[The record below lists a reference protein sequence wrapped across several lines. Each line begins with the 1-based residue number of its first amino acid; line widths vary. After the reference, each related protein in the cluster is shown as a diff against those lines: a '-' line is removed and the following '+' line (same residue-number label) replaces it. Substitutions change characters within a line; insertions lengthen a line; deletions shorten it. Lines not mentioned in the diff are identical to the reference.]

1 MFRGVCLSFTAVAL
15 TLVPWADAAADKE
28 ADKQELIKKDL
39 EKLQGEWEVAS
50 ATVYGGDAKDFLSYD
65 LLIVKDEAFTFSK
78 IAKGNF
84 TFDPTK
90 KPKSFDF
97 DFKLYDEGI
106 ATLAHGIYE
115 LDRES
120 FTICFSD
127 TGDASD
133 RPQKFAAGARLYLLK
148 FKRKPQK

>member
-15 TLVPWADAAADKE
+15 TLVPWADTAADKE

-50 ATVYGGDAKDFLSYD
+50 ATVNGGDAKDFLSDD
-65 LLIVKDEAFTFSK
+65 LLIVKDEGFTFSK

-84 TFDPTK
+84 TLDPTK

-97 DFKLYDEGI
+97 DFDLYDQGN
-106 ATLAHGIYE
+106 ATLARGIYE
-115 LDRES
+115 VDGES

-127 TGDASD
+127 TGD
-133 RPQKFAAGARLYLLK
+133 RPEKFAAGARLYLLK